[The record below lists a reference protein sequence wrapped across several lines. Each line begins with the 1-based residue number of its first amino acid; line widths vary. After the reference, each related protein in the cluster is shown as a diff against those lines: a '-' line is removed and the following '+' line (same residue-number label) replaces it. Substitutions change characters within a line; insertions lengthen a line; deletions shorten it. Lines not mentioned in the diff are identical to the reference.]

1 VEIYAKEFWL
11 PKRGNTKAEYED
23 ASHCAPD
30 NCRFALADGATETSF
45 SGIWAKQL
53 VRAFTNR
60 KLSVPV
66 AIEELKHLRTKWRQI
81 VHRHE
86 LPWYAEEKA
95 DAGACAAFL
104 GLEFSE
110 HNSETGTENIWRATA
125 TGDSCLVQV
134 RANEIL
140 KAFPLGESASFNNC
154 PILLCSRPAFNETG
168 RDDLIMASS
177 GSWGCDDIFLLMTD
191 ALACWFFKEHEQGN
205 RPWSVLRDLDAE
217 GHISFEELVSDLRSD
232 GRMRN
237 DDVTLVRIDIFG

>member
-23 ASHCAPD
+23 AFHLATD
-30 NCRFALADGATETSF
+30 KCRFAVADGATETSF

-60 KLSVPV
+60 NLSVPLG
-66 AIEELKHLRTKWRQI
+66 IEELRPLQIKWQQI
-81 VHRHE
+81 VHRRA

-95 DAGACAAFL
+95 SAGAYATFV

-110 HNSETGTENIWRATA
+110 QKSQTGTENTWRATA
-125 TGDSCLVQV
+125 AGDSCLVQV

-140 KAFPLGESASFNNC
+140 KAFPLAESASFTNC
-154 PILLCSRPAFNETG
+154 PILLCSAPVFNENG
-168 RDDLIMASS
+168 RDLIMAAS

-191 ALACWFFKEHEQGN
+191 ALACWFFKECEQGD
-205 RPWSVLRDLDAE
+205 RPWNILRDLDTE
-217 GHISFEELVSDLRSD
+217 GHISFDELVSDLRSD
-232 GRMRN
+232 GRMKN
-237 DDVTLVRIDIFG
+237 DDVTLVRIDVLG